1 MNREDYNGFISG
13 DGWEGCTDQDDA
25 WDAAMKEGYYGA

>member
-13 DGWEGCTDQDDA
+13 DGWEGCTDQAGEFD
-25 WDAAMKEGYYGA
+25 AMKEGYYGA